1 MADDE
6 RSLMGGSSSGGP
18 EHRPWSKN
26 SLSNSEVPRTNFREA
41 LKIHLADFQSRL
53 IAEHESRLA
62 PDLQS
67 LELRIESLRAENER
81 LRASMPEDHKEHR
94 EHSHCRREV
103 SARASAISS
112 SPVRKAPSERRSGRK
127 TMVATSVKSRGRR
140 SSVRGSSVFDL
151 RPLRPFPEDEPEKK
165 VSESS
170 NHQNQDLVRAAL
182 AAWKEFTFNYVQDED
197 DESEQEIEAL
207 RQAAYKEWPED
218 LNGSEF
224 WQAQLFRNELGRT
237 MSSDLSAS
245 KEKLTASA
253 PCHRFY
259 RKHLVTSPSSR
270 RRMIWDLCGLCLVIW
285 DIFAI
290 PMNAF
295 ELTDIVTP
303 YIMSWVSTVFWTI
316 DFPTNF
322 FLGFYRAGHI
332 VIDPWK
338 IAWQY
343 LRTWFAVDVG
353 VLALDWFF
361 IFLDITMADI
371 EEDTDAAG
379 NNYFRIAR
387 MSRGLKV
394 LRILRLVR
402 LAKLFPKFH
411 SAFIVVQ
418 SDFIRL
424 SMGAWFAVVI
434 VVVMNHYV
442 ACVWFALGYWDT
454 QAPITWVKE
463 NDLDGVQNPWKVELT
478 YQYSTSLHWAL
489 CQFTPATTE
498 VMATNTTERIFTVL
512 TIILG
517 LISFSSF
524 VSNITTSMTQLRNLN
539 SEKHKLQSALRTYFS
554 QNEVPPE
561 VSKCIYDWIHSHRKM
576 HRVRVHEQDIELL
589 AEMPERLRFKL
600 REAVYRPVLCRHP
613 FLQEWCEVDQRGF
626 DRLCHQALQEIR
638 ISTEHTVFIKKEQ
651 AAGMYFVTGGEL
663 KYWKSALQDPMP
675 IGTGDWICEIALWVQ
690 WRHCGTLSA
699 KCASDVMLV
708 DADLFRSVISG
719 CSRVTK
725 RMAKSYA
732 AGFVRHDCEILH
744 SNGWLGDVCCSF
756 EGIQNLKDSVLRNAS
771 SPNLFAAPVDLS
783 QEAEVVRES
792 SEDTNREERDEWR
805 SRSRSDSG
813 LTPDRHRVWSD
824 ELQKHSL

>member
-1 MADDE
+1 
-6 RSLMGGSSSGGP
+6 
-18 EHRPWSKN
+18 
-26 SLSNSEVPRTNFREA
+26 
-41 LKIHLADFQSRL
+41 
-53 IAEHESRLA
+53 
-62 PDLQS
+62 
-67 LELRIESLRAENER
+67 
-81 LRASMPEDHKEHR
+81 
-94 EHSHCRREV
+94 
-103 SARASAISS
+103 
-112 SPVRKAPSERRSGRK
+112 
-127 TMVATSVKSRGRR
+127 
-140 SSVRGSSVFDL
+140 
-151 RPLRPFPEDEPEKK
+151 
-165 VSESS
+165 
-170 NHQNQDLVRAAL
+170 
-182 AAWKEFTFNYVQDED
+182 
-197 DESEQEIEAL
+197 
-207 RQAAYKEWPED
+207 
-218 LNGSEF
+218 
-224 WQAQLFRNELGRT
+224 
-237 MSSDLSAS
+237 
-245 KEKLTASA
+245 
-253 PCHRFY
+253 
-259 RKHLVTSPSSR
+259 
-270 RRMIWDLCGLCLVIW
+270 
-285 DIFAI
+285 
-290 PMNAF
+290 MNAF

-322 FLGFYRAGHI
+322 FLGLDLGRPRALCQSASALRLLRPAAPRATRAAPRGLSVPQLKVRTSSCVYETAGQLTEHLKRDPEVQLEASGLKVAEKSLRILSLAGADLQKCTGYLPGFGALGLRLDHFRATTLSTPCELRARVARLLEPPLVSDSIVQVVTKKSSWPGLAEGILHQLDGGEAALEHFAEHLGLSVVVSCGGNGERPGLRLALCPSLGFYRAGHI

-600 REAVYRPVLCRHP
+600 REAVYRPLLCRHP

-638 ISTEHTVFIKKEQ
+638 S
-651 AAGMYFVTGGEL
+651 GGL
-663 KYWKSALQDPMP
+663 
-675 IGTGDWICEIALWVQ
+675 
-690 WRHCGTLSA
+690 
-699 KCASDVMLV
+699 
-708 DADLFRSVISG
+708 
-719 CSRVTK
+719 
-725 RMAKSYA
+725 
-732 AGFVRHDCEILH
+732 
-744 SNGWLGDVCCSF
+744 
-756 EGIQNLKDSVLRNAS
+756 
-771 SPNLFAAPVDLS
+771 
-783 QEAEVVRES
+783 VREDLMLCC
-792 SEDTNREERDEWR
+792 EKIPA
-805 SRSRSDSG
+805 G
-813 LTPDRHRVWSD
+813 A
-824 ELQKHSL
+824 